1 MKTIEE
7 TNNLKEVFSKENID
21 EIVSSMLEYTA
32 VITQDVINE
41 ASKYK
46 PEEQRVFIKG
56 AAWMLYHLVKNRG
69 QRHIYIEADMSL
81 DEAIQHCT
89 EVLPLAETAQCARE
103 HVQLRD
109 WLTELKQYR
118 EEKK

>member
-1 MKTIEE
+1 MENP
-7 TNNLKEVFSKENID
+7 NNIKELFIKENLD

-32 VITQDVINE
+32 VITQDIINE

-46 PEEQRVFIKG
+46 PEEERIFIKG

-69 QRHIYIEADMSL
+69 QRHSYIETNMSL
-81 DEAIQHCT
+81 DEAIQHC
-89 EVLPLAETAQCARE
+89 EKILPLAETAQCARE

-109 WLTELKQYR
+109 WLIELKQYKENR
-118 EEKK
+118 Q